1 DAGLEGVEILLSVGS
16 AVHVRLDQTA
26 EHRRQCA
33 RLSVR
38 VFDRFGVRLGQV
50 PSGHATG
57 TRVVHS
63 VISCDAFVNRTI
75 VGRSPFSFSL
85 PCSMPLVAS
94 SSLVATCFQREYGA
108 VITKSHFWAS
118 PAAPTVMSRAD
129 PSNRSMTTPLASGKF
144 LSGSAST
151 TSPTV
156 HFQPLAA
163 CL

>member
-1 DAGLEGVEILLSVGS
+1 MDDKRSLAELERHALVDVGDPDPDAGLEGVEILLSVGS
-16 AVHVRLDQTA
+16 AVHVRLDQAA

-85 PCSMPLVAS
+85 PCSIPFVAS
-94 SSLVATCFQREYGA
+94 SSLVATCFQRE
-108 VITKSHFWAS
+108 
-118 PAAPTVMSRAD
+118 
-129 PSNRSMTTPLASGKF
+129 
-144 LSGSAST
+144 
-151 TSPTV
+151 
-156 HFQPLAA
+156 
-163 CL
+163 